1 MFLGSS
7 VLFAIY
13 DAVAAARRE
22 RGLSDTFPMNSP
34 ATPEVIRMSC
44 TDQFTDMVRDVRRLL
59 APWVNFRVLDVDM
72 VTVTTSQPCPSFPM
86 ETPLWP
92 SLATSCMP
100 PNAFKRWLAS
110 GSKEKERS

>member
-44 TDQFTDMVRDVRRLL
+44 TDQFTDMVRDIRRVL
-59 APWVNFRVLDVDM
+59 APWVDYSVLDVDM
-72 VTVTTSQPCPSFPM
+72 VNRDDITAMSLFPNGNS
-86 ETPLWP
+86 PLAFTHHFLHA
-92 SLATSCMP
+92 SKRLQALAC
-100 PNAFKRWLAS
+100 FRL
-110 GSKEKERS
+110 